1 LESDLIEIK
10 PGMLYRVSVYGFS
23 IKGDMQLY
31 LQFYDSTGTRI
42 GVKFGGVSGPSKNWT
57 LMTQELIAPENAEG

>member
-1 LESDLIEIK
+1 
-10 PGMLYRVSVYGFS
+10 
-23 IKGDMQLY
+23 MQLY

-57 LMTQELIAPENAEG
+57 LMTQELIAPENAED